1 MRLTA
6 RRTGVG
12 AVSLAVLVGLAASP
26 AVTAH
31 AVTGSGS
38 APQQAAAATK
48 AAPDEL
54 PNAFEDKRRA
64 LRSEALQDVLKGT
77 KKVEKRGASTVVNLG
92 KADQAPGASLK
103 KGGKAAK
110 AAKDQYVELSREK
123 TDKVFVVLAEFG
135 NQRHPSYPDKD
146 HRPRPSRARRR
157 FNGPLHQ
164 PDPAAGPQRRQLD
177 RVAAEL
183 RQGPLPAALLR

>member
-6 RRTGVG
+6 RKTGVG

-77 KKVEKRGASTVVNLG
+77 KKAEKRGASTVVNLG
-92 KADQAPGASLK
+92 KADAAPPASLK
-103 KGGKAAK
+103 KGGKSAK
-110 AAKDQYVELSREK
+110 AAKSQYVELSREK

-135 NQRHPSYPDKD
+135 DQRHPSYPDKD
-146 HRPRPSRARRR
+146 TDPTHPRARRR
-157 FNGPLHQ
+157 STARCINRSPQ
-164 PDPAAGPQRRQLD
+164 PDRSGRQLD

-183 RQGPLPAALLR
+183 RPGPLPAALLR